1 MRMLVNCFSRLNGLG
16 RRGHG
21 PGHDLLQRRAEEGHK
36 LGCETMFDSR
46 RRDVEPQLC
55 GRGLEVG
62 DLGIGLSEQSQD
74 EHLQQAGPGE
84 FANTLDSTCGLPE
97 FVELGAED
105 LLHGCGDLAYD
116 LHWEA
121 PSSSTERDT
130 TRDGIGASRFSC

>member
-1 MRMLVNCFSRLNGLG
+1 MRMLVNCFSRSTGWDAAVMA
-16 RRGHG
+16 RVTICSSTA
-21 PGHDLLQRRAEEGHK
+21 AEEGHK

-105 LLHGCGDLAYD
+105 LLHGCGDIAYD